1 MGGPSGPF
9 FGLDLTWFT
18 MMVYREDQA
27 EIDVLGAPL
36 ELPCGVVLP
45 NRLVKAAM
53 SDSLGDGQGSPTD
66 GQLRLYE
73 RWLDGGAAL
82 AIIGEVQV
90 DARYPEKP
98 GNLVLDGS
106 ASEPDLRRLAGLGGG
121 NRGHLWPQLGHAGA
135 LAHQP
140 ISHPA
145 GPSALDVEGLTC
157 TELSRVDVEEL
168 PATYANAAR
177 RALDAGFTGVEVHAG
192 HGFLLSQFL
201 SPLFNHRIDRYGGSI
216 ESRCRILLDIVHRVR
231 AETGAGFAIGVKINA
246 TDQLEGGLTEVDALA
261 AIELLGQTSVDV
273 IDISGGTYFPGAAS
287 SSDRVS
293 AGPYFA
299 DFARNAR
306 TVTGSALMLSGGVK
320 TRRQAAQ
327 LVADGAVDLVGL
339 ARTMVLDPALAS
351 TWLGPD
357 STDPDFPAFVSPP
370 TGGVTA
376 WYTMRMTAI
385 AEDREQSFDP
395 TLAEA
400 VAEYDSRDAHRVA
413 GWKAKFR
420 PAPPAGQ

>member
-1 MGGPSGPF
+1 
-9 FGLDLTWFT
+9 
-18 MMVYREDQA
+18 MMVTREDPA
-27 EIDVLGAPL
+27 EIEVLGAPL
-36 ELPCGVVLP
+36 ELSCGIVLP

-66 GQLRLYE
+66 PQVRLYE

-82 AIIGEVQV
+82 AIVGEVQV

-98 GNLVLDGS
+98 GNLVLDAS
-106 ASEPDLRRLAGLGGG
+106 ASKLGLRRLAALSGVD
-121 NRGHLWPQLGHAGA
+121 RGYVWPQLGHAGA
-135 LAHQP
+135 LAHEP
-140 ISHPA
+140 ISHPV
-145 GPSALDVEGLTC
+145 GPSALNVDGLTC
-157 TELSRVDVEEL
+157 SVLSRVDIEEL
-168 PATYANAAR
+168 PATYASAAR

-201 SPLFNHRIDRYGGSI
+201 SPLFNRRIDRYGGPI
-216 ESRCRILLDIVHRVR
+216 ERRCQILVDIVHRIR

-299 DFARNAR
+299 DFARRAR
-306 TVTGSALMLSGGVK
+306 VVTGSALMLTGGVK
-320 TRRQAAQ
+320 TRRQAAE
-327 LVADGAVDLVGL
+327 LIADGGVDLVGL
-339 ARTMVLDPALAS
+339 ARAMVLDPELPS

-357 STDPDFPAFVSPP
+357 SSDPEFPAFVSPP
-370 TGGVTA
+370 PGGVTA
-376 WYTMRMTAI
+376 WYTMRMTAL

-400 VAEYDSRDAHRVA
+400 VAEYDFRDARRVA
-413 GWKAKFR
+413 GWNTRFGHI
-420 PAPPAGQ
+420 APKRH